1 MDVAVL
7 LCCKDAAS
15 VKQMV
20 LLTFAK
26 TKVSYFLRKPITIHH
41 LK

>member
-7 LCCKDAAS
+7 LCYKDVAS

-26 TKVSYFLRKPITIHH
+26 TKVRYFLRKPITIHH